1 MGHRLWL
8 VIQYYQL
15 LEDIISNFITRSIS
29 FAPKTPSNTE
39 RDLLRTETTRDHM
52 RPQGCGHKRSPILDV
67 IRFKETSIR
76 KQLAFI

>member
-1 MGHRLWL
+1 
-8 VIQYYQL
+8 
-15 LEDIISNFITRSIS
+15 
-29 FAPKTPSNTE
+29 
-39 RDLLRTETTRDHM
+39 M